1 MSDVASRPD
10 TMIASND
17 TNRPRAAARLDR
29 LPASKWL
36 VGIMTLLFLS
46 WLIESYDVGL
56 TGSVLPSLTKQFALS
71 TGLKSFVAIAANI
84 GIVIGIIPAGRLAD
98 RFGRRRV
105 LIVGT
110 VAYAVLAFATG
121 FTHSASSFIVLRM
134 ADGVAM
140 GAIFPIPYILA
151 SEFCPPHRRG
161 RYIAWADSFLS
172 MGYFLSPLL
181 ALALIP
187 DVQNTTGWRIMFMI
201 GGLPLIFVVLIWR
214 YLPESPRWYEAQGR
228 WTEAES
234 VLAQMEARAERAS
247 GEPLAPLPPE
257 EEPSPVVAL
266 HPIRAIFRPPL
277 RRRSI
282 TLWVTFG
289 GTFFIFYAVQTF
301 MPTAITKMGYN
312 LTSAF
317 AFTALIVGVSIP
329 GKLLV
334 SWVVERWGR
343 KPVIISFTVI
353 AATASFV
360 FGFTRGAA
368 LVLVLGC
375 LISFFGIAV
384 DPAVKTYTSES
395 YPTEIRAWGVATT
408 EGFGRLISGVLG
420 PSLIP
425 VVLSNFGVGA
435 VFSLVGT
442 VALIAVVVL
451 AVFGRETSALTLE
464 QSASLNVT

>member
-1 MSDVASRPD
+1 
-10 TMIASND
+10 
-17 TNRPRAAARLDR
+17 
-29 LPASKWL
+29 
-36 VGIMTLLFLS
+36 MTLLFLS
-46 WLIESYDVGL
+46 WLIESYDIGL
-56 TGSVLPSLTKQFALS
+56 TGSVLPSLTRQFALS
-71 TGLKSFVAIAANI
+71 TGMKTFVAIAANI
-84 GIVIGIIPAGRLAD
+84 GVVIGIIPAGRLAD
-98 RFGRRRV
+98 HFGRKKV
-105 LIVGT
+105 LLFGT
-110 VAYAVLAFATG
+110 IAYAVLAFATG
-121 FTHSASSFIVLRM
+121 FTHSANSFVTLRIL
-134 ADGVAM
+134 DGMAM

-187 DVQNTTGWRIMFMI
+187 NVQNTTGWRIMFMI
-201 GGLPLIFVVLIWR
+201 GGLPLFFAIFIWR

-228 WTEAES
+228 WAEAEA
-234 VLAQMEARAERAS
+234 VLEDMEARAERAS
-247 GEPLAPLPPE
+247 GHPLAPLPDDDE
-257 EEPSPVVAL
+257 ATPVVVLHAL
-266 HPIRAIFRPPL
+266 RSIFRPPL

-301 MPTAITKMGYN
+301 MPTVITKMGYT

-317 AFTALIVGVSIP
+317 AFTSVIVGVSIP

-343 KPVIISFTVI
+343 KPVIISFTII
-353 AATASFV
+353 AASASFV
-360 FGFTRGAA
+360 FGFSRGAT
-368 LVLVLGC
+368 LVLTLGC

-425 VVLSNFGVGA
+425 TVLSNFGVGA
-435 VFSLVGT
+435 VFSLVGA
-442 VALIAVVVL
+442 VALSAVVVL
-451 AVFGRETSALTLE
+451 ALFGRETSELTLE
-464 QSASLNVT
+464 QSADLNVA

>member
-1 MSDVASRPD
+1 
-10 TMIASND
+10 
-17 TNRPRAAARLDR
+17 
-29 LPASKWL
+29 
-36 VGIMTLLFLS
+36 
-46 WLIESYDVGL
+46 
-56 TGSVLPSLTKQFALS
+56 
-71 TGLKSFVAIAANI
+71 
-84 GIVIGIIPAGRLAD
+84 
-98 RFGRRRV
+98 
-105 LIVGT
+105 
-110 VAYAVLAFATG
+110 
-121 FTHSASSFIVLRM
+121 
-134 ADGVAM
+134 
-140 GAIFPIPYILA
+140 
-151 SEFCPPHRRG
+151 
-161 RYIAWADSFLS
+161 
-172 MGYFLSPLL
+172 
-181 ALALIP
+181 
-187 DVQNTTGWRIMFMI
+187 
-201 GGLPLIFVVLIWR
+201 
-214 YLPESPRWYEAQGR
+214 
-228 WTEAES
+228 
-234 VLAQMEARAERAS
+234 
-247 GEPLAPLPPE
+247 
-257 EEPSPVVAL
+257 
-266 HPIRAIFRPPL
+266 L

-464 QSASLNVT
+464 QSADLNVT